1 MSRSRI
7 IIRVDANKQIG
18 LGHFVRCLALAHIL
32 SEIFEVIFIFK
43 EITQEIINSSSL
55 GNSNY
60 YLINENLEML
70 NHINPLTDIIILDG
84 YGFGID
90 YQRAIKSTGCKL
102 VCIDDMHSSE
112 FDCDLIIN
120 HGPNILVEDY
130 NGSTCTKFALGHK
143 YLLLRKPFL
152 DAIHS
157 NRRFTGA
164 NNLLIVFGG
173 SDIRG
178 LTLKLLQ
185 LGINN
190 HFEKTS
196 IVLGSASEKNE
207 EFIPF
212 HNIPNIE
219 FYHNVDADELVQ
231 IIQKSDISIC
241 TPSGV
246 SYEMATVGLGLVL
259 CKVIDNQEYFF
270 DFFIKNELAIGYS
283 VLEDSNI
290 SKLIEIILGLK
301 RSPETVKRQIRNQK
315 LVFSH
320 NSTESFQKLFRD
332 L

>member
-1 MSRSRI
+1 MSRRRI

-18 LGHFVRCLALAHIL
+18 LGHFVRCLALAQIL
-32 SEIFEVIFIFK
+32 KEVFDVIFVCK
-43 EITQEIINSSSL
+43 DITQEIIANSSL
-55 GNSNY
+55 ENSGY
-60 YLINENLEML
+60 YLINENLEIL
-70 NHINPLTDIIILDG
+70 NYINPSTDIVILDG
-84 YGFGID
+84 YEFDIN

-130 NGSTCTKFALGHK
+130 NGSSCTKFALGHK
-143 YLLLRKPFL
+143 YLLLRKPFQ
-152 DAIHS
+152 DAILS
-157 NRRFTGA
+157 NREFTGT

-178 LTLKLLQ
+178 LTSKLLQ
-185 LGINN
+185 EGIYN
-190 HFEKTS
+190 HFEKTN
-196 IVLGSASEKNE
+196 IVLGSASHKNE
-207 EFIPF
+207 DLIPF

-219 FYHNVDADELVQ
+219 FNHNIDADELVEL
-231 IIQKSDISIC
+231 IKKSDISIC

-259 CKVIDNQEYFF
+259 CKVIDNQEFFF
-270 DFFIKNELAIGYS
+270 DFFIENELAIGYS

-290 SKLIEIILGLK
+290 SNLVEMVLELK
-301 RSPETVKRQIRNQK
+301 RSPETIKKQIRNQK
-315 LVFSH
+315 SVFSH
-320 NSTESFQKLFRD
+320 NSTKLFQKLFRE